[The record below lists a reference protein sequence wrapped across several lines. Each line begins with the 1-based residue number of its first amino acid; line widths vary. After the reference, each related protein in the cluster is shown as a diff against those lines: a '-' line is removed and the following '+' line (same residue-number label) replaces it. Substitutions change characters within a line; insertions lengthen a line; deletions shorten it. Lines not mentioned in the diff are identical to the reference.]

1 MTAFDNLTWQEAMRQ
16 GHGALMESESLYADI
31 NASEGRSN
39 LDIEKHLRRAEVRAT
54 QAKAWLALASELG
67 SQGERYGHPGT

>member
-1 MTAFDNLTWQEAMRQ
+1 MTAFDDLTWQQAMRR
-16 GHGALMESESLYADI
+16 GHEALMESESLYADI

-54 QAKAWLALASELG
+54 QAQVWLALASELG

>member
-1 MTAFDNLTWQEAMRQ
+1 MTGFDDLTWQEAMRQ

-54 QAKAWLALASELG
+54 QANV
-67 SQGERYGHPGT
+67 

>member
-1 MTAFDNLTWQEAMRQ
+1 MTAFDDLTWQEAMR
-16 GHGALMESESLYADI
+16 HGLEALMESESLYADVD
-31 NASEGRSN
+31 ASEGRSN

-54 QAKAWLALASELG
+54 QAKVWLALASELG